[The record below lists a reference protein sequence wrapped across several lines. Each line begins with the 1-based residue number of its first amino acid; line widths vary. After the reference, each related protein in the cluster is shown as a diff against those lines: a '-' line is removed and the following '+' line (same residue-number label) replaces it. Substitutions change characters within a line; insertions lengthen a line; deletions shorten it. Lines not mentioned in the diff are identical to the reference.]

1 MREAERFKQQGWSI
15 DPDTRFLIFKEGT
28 LEEQIYSK
36 VLGDAKLESV
46 YIRLGLELWGRV
58 GTDDLIDKDFE
69 AIASKLLKFKKQ
81 ETSVEEVSD
90 ESSNSSEEK

>member
-15 DPDTRFLIFKEGT
+15 DPATRFLVYKEGT
-28 LEEQIYSK
+28 PEEQVYTK

-58 GTDDLIDKDFE
+58 GTYELIDKDFV
-69 AIASKLLKFKKQ
+69 A
-81 ETSVEEVSD
+81 T
-90 ESSNSSEEK
+90 